1 MIKIAALD
9 DNEAHLS
16 LIEQALVGNVDLWD
30 EPVDFKK
37 LKLKYE
43 VQQKNW

>member
-9 DNEAHLS
+9 DNAAHLS

-37 LKLKYE
+37 FTTSFRLDG
-43 VQQKNW
+43 VS